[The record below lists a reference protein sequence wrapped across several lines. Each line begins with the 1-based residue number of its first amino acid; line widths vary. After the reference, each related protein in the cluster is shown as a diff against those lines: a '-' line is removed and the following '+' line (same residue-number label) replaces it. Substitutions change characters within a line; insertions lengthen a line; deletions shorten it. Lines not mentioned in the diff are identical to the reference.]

1 MTTSIGTP
9 SPADAQSADLGCRKL
24 GATDIATGEQR
35 QTLTELARQHTE
47 LALGV
52 LLKIAQERKSKKARV
67 AAANA
72 LLDRGYLKPRQTLE

>member
-24 GATDIATGEQR
+24 GATDIATEEQR

-47 LALGV
+47 LAQSRRQGS
-52 LLKIAQERKSKKARV
+52 RKRRGWRRPMHCSTEATSSP
-67 AAANA
+67 
-72 LLDRGYLKPRQTLE
+72 DRLS

>member
-35 QTLTELARQHTE
+35 QTLTEFGTPTHRNSA
-47 LALGV
+47 
-52 LLKIAQERKSKKARV
+52 IAQEGKSDKARV

-72 LLDRGYLKPRQTLE
+72 LLDRGYGKPRQTLE

>member
-52 LLKIAQERKSKKARV
+52 LLKIAQEGKSEKARV
-67 AAANA
+67 GGGQCTA
-72 LLDRGYLKPRQTLE
+72 RPRLRQAQTDS